1 MTRCNLGTRAALAVA
16 VAALAGCS
24 TAPQGAATPAADLI
38 VHHAKIATLDAG
50 SRQAEALAV
59 RDGRIIAVGS
69 NAEAAA
75 FAGPGTRQVDAGGR
89 LVIPGLIDSHMHA
102 VRAALSYSVEVNWI
116 GADTIGEAMRR
127 LRQAATERPGAWIV
141 VAGGWTELQFA
152 EKRRPTLAEVTAAV
166 PDNPV
171 WIQLFYNA
179 LLVTPKARMALD
191 VAPERLPAGFSI
203 ERDATGAATDWWA
216 CSIVALSGVFD
227 RLPKPTFSDNIAGT
241 RKFFSELNRLAVT
254 GVVDPGGFSLA
265 APQYAALFQ
274 LWREKQQTVRVAY
287 SLFAQNPGAEL
298 AEYRN
303 LTQLL
308 PMGFGDD
315 MLKFNGIGERVTI
328 ALYNNNAPDAKVR
341 ADFLEVARWAA
352 RQRLTLTIHWQE
364 DASVHHLL
372 DMFAEVDRETP
383 LAPLRWSIAH
393 LDNASPQT
401 LARMKALGIGWTM
414 QDAMY
419 MGGDRTAS
427 AAGAD
432 PLHMP
437 PLVTALRLGVPLGAG
452 TDAHRVA
459 SYNPFVALQW
469 MLDGKT
475 VGGRSTRG
483 PDETP
488 TREQALRMYTL
499 GSAWFSFDEVRRG
512 SLEVGKL
519 ADFAILDRDF
529 FTVPVEQ
536 IGATSSLLT
545 VVGGKPVHVA
555 DPFAQQR

>member
-1 MTRCNLGTRAALAVA
+1 MTRCNLGTRAALTLA

-24 TAPQGAATPAADLI
+24 TAPQGAATSAADLI
-38 VHHAKIATLDAG
+38 VHHAKVATLDAG
-50 SRQAEALAV
+50 SRQAEAIAL

-127 LRQAATERPGAWIV
+127 LRKAATERPGAWIV

-166 PDNPV
+166 PDSPV

-216 CSIVALSGVFD
+216 CNIVALSGVFD

-298 AEYRN
+298 AEFRN

-352 RQRLTLTIHWQE
+352 RQRLTLTVHWQE

-419 MGGDRTAS
+419 MGGDRMAS

-437 PLVTALRLGVPLGAG
+437 PLVTALRLGVPIGAG